1 MRAKGVFGV
10 ALKAG
15 AALAVLANMAAP
27 AAAQAGRDC
36 PPTIAAAEAMLAR
49 QGRVPGGAGGD
60 AYPRLYRTAGLSV
73 LGQTPSALRVSR
85 APGVLWSFSYELP
98 VNYLA
103 GYRRAFEAAY
113 PTGRGFTYRCPANR
127 QCLWTADG
135 YGIDGV
141 QPHHQ
146 VGNLLQVGLTASYSQ
161 EGVYTLECLY
171 VARRPPGR

>member
-1 MRAKGVFGV
+1 MRVTGFG
-10 ALKAG
+10 LKAG
-15 AALAVLANMAAP
+15 VAFAVLANMAAP

-49 QGRVPGGAGGD
+49 QGRVPSPA
-60 AYPRLYRTAGLSV
+60 AWPQLYRTEGLSV

-98 VNYLA
+98 VNYQA

-113 PTGRGFTYRCPANR
+113 PTGRGFTYHCPANS

-141 QPHHQ
+141 QPHHA

-171 VARRPPGR
+171 VARRRAGR